1 MEKEDKKTL
10 LQIIISVVLFGIL
23 LIIEHF
29 VFTNIP
35 FIAVFI
41 LYLALYI
48 FVAHGVLLEAF
59 ENIREGEVF
68 DENFLMCIASIGAM
82 LIGFLPNTEP
92 QFAEAVAV
100 VLFYRIGEFFEDIAV
115 DKSKKSIT
123 SLMNLKSEFANI
135 IKDGKTIQVSPE
147 DIKVDDIILVKAG
160 EKIPLDGVIIEGDS
174 TLDTVALTGE
184 SIPKNVTVGDNVL
197 NGCINISGVLKIKVK
212 NEYENSTVAKILK
225 LVEDA
230 NNNKSKSE
238 SFIKK
243 FAKVYTPFVVILAVI
258 ITFLPPLFSG
268 DFFGTFTTWFTRALT
283 FLVISCPCALVIS
296 VPLTFFCGIGG
307 ASKQGILIKGSNYIE
322 ALSKAKTVVFDKTGT
337 LTKGSF
343 EVVEICPK
351 GVSENDLL
359 KIVGSAEQFS
369 NHPIAISIKN
379 KLGNSFIPFDFTD
392 VKEISGKGITANYKN
407 NNIFVGNSA
416 IMKLANAKYEE
427 VSTVG
432 TVIYVSVGS
441 TYLGYIVI
449 ADKVKEDSKDT
460 IKSLN
465 KLGITKTV
473 MLSGDKDEI
482 AKSSAVKLGLSE
494 YKAELLPADKVSYMQ
509 SIMLR
514 KQDTSKVIY
523 VGDGI
528 NDAPVLARADIGIAM
543 GKFGSDAT
551 IEAADVVLMDDNP
564 SKIPIC
570 IGISKKILR
579 IVKENIIFALGA
591 KALIMLLGV
600 LGIAG
605 MWLAVVAD
613 VGVAIIAIL
622 NATRALKLE
631 YVAKATLK

>member
-35 FIAVFI
+35 FIALFI

-48 FVAHGVLLEAF
+48 FVAHGVLSEAF

-68 DENFLMCIASIGAM
+68 DENFLMSIASIGAM
-82 LIGFLPNTEP
+82 LIGFLPNTKP

-100 VLFYRIGEFFEDIAV
+100 ILFYRIGEFFEDIAV

-184 SIPKNVTVGDNVL
+184 SIPRNVTVGDNVL

-212 NEYENSTVAKILK
+212 NEFENSTVAKILK

-258 ITFLPPLFSG
+258 ITFLPPLLSG
-268 DFFGTFTTWFTRALT
+268 DFLGTFTTWFTRALT

-343 EVVEICPK
+343 
-351 GVSENDLL
+351 
-359 KIVGSAEQFS
+359 
-369 NHPIAISIKN
+369 
-379 KLGNSFIPFDFTD
+379 
-392 VKEISGKGITANYKN
+392 
-407 NNIFVGNSA
+407 
-416 IMKLANAKYEE
+416 
-427 VSTVG
+427 
-432 TVIYVSVGS
+432 
-441 TYLGYIVI
+441 
-449 ADKVKEDSKDT
+449 
-460 IKSLN
+460 
-465 KLGITKTV
+465 
-473 MLSGDKDEI
+473 
-482 AKSSAVKLGLSE
+482 
-494 YKAELLPADKVSYMQ
+494 
-509 SIMLR
+509 
-514 KQDTSKVIY
+514 
-523 VGDGI
+523 
-528 NDAPVLARADIGIAM
+528 
-543 GKFGSDAT
+543 
-551 IEAADVVLMDDNP
+551 
-564 SKIPIC
+564 
-570 IGISKKILR
+570 
-579 IVKENIIFALGA
+579 
-591 KALIMLLGV
+591 
-600 LGIAG
+600 
-605 MWLAVVAD
+605 
-613 VGVAIIAIL
+613 
-622 NATRALKLE
+622 
-631 YVAKATLK
+631 

>member
-1 MEKEDKKTL
+1 
-10 LQIIISVVLFGIL
+10 
-23 LIIEHF
+23 
-29 VFTNIP
+29 
-35 FIAVFI
+35 
-41 LYLALYI
+41 
-48 FVAHGVLLEAF
+48 
-59 ENIREGEVF
+59 
-68 DENFLMCIASIGAM
+68 
-82 LIGFLPNTEP
+82 
-92 QFAEAVAV
+92 
-100 VLFYRIGEFFEDIAV
+100 
-115 DKSKKSIT
+115 
-123 SLMNLKSEFANI
+123 
-135 IKDGKTIQVSPE
+135 
-147 DIKVDDIILVKAG
+147 
-160 EKIPLDGVIIEGDS
+160 
-174 TLDTVALTGE
+174 
-184 SIPKNVTVGDNVL
+184 
-197 NGCINISGVLKIKVK
+197 
-212 NEYENSTVAKILK
+212 
-225 LVEDA
+225 
-230 NNNKSKSE
+230 
-238 SFIKK
+238 
-243 FAKVYTPFVVILAVI
+243 
-258 ITFLPPLFSG
+258 
-268 DFFGTFTTWFTRALT
+268 
-283 FLVISCPCALVIS
+283 
-296 VPLTFFCGIGG
+296 
-307 ASKQGILIKGSNYIE
+307 
-322 ALSKAKTVVFDKTGT
+322 
-337 LTKGSF
+337 
-343 EVVEICPK
+343 
-351 GVSENDLL
+351 
-359 KIVGSAEQFS
+359 
-369 NHPIAISIKN
+369 
-379 KLGNSFIPFDFTD
+379 
-392 VKEISGKGITANYKN
+392 
-407 NNIFVGNSA
+407 
-416 IMKLANAKYEE
+416 MKLANAKYEE

-449 ADKVKEDSKDT
+449 ADKIKEDSKDT

-482 AKSSAVKLGLSE
+482 AKTVATKLGLSE

-579 IVKENIIFALGA
+579 IVKENIIFTLGA